1 MPRCPL
7 RVHDVCQAAWT
18 LTSLGPLSGGC
29 VRIVAAGGDVVVE
42 VRGAPRRG
50 GTAASTAA
58 AHERGV
64 PRSAGG
70 RGGGVPAARG
80 GQGTHP
86 RRAGAAQG
94 PVGRHG
100 LRACRP
106 WDARLT
112 RRRRTRGVRGG
123 MQRDELRIQG
133 VIRRLTSS
141 TSASTTPA
149 LATHMATVRG
159 GRSLARASPPPQLTP
174 RRPLVCAGVFSSR
187 RRRGSRGPRRG
198 GHAWRGRADGR
209 PC

>member
-1 MPRCPL
+1 MESGKDS
-7 RVHDVCQAAWT
+7 RVHGRASEGRKDAGPFRAVRCVLAACPCCLPGCVDSDVAGAVV
-18 LTSLGPLSGGC
+18 GGC

-112 RRRRTRGVRGG
+112 RRRRTWGVRMG

-149 LATHMATVRG
+149 LASQMATVRG
-159 GRSLARASPPPQLTP
+159 GRSLARASPPVPADTTP
-174 RRPLVCAGVFSSR
+174 PPCVCGCVF
-187 RRRGSRGPRRG
+187 
-198 GHAWRGRADGR
+198 
-209 PC
+209 